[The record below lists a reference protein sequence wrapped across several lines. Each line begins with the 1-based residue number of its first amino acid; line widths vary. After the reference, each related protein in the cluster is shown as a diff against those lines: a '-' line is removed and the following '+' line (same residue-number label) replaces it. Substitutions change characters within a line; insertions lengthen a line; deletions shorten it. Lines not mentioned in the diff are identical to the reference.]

1 MHYVGTLDT
10 IGLHIPPLYERHSQ
24 GYSRAALVDHATG
37 SVHMG
42 LGVCQLLPLGGLD
55 AHVHSYEE
63 AFFILEGQ
71 TLGSIDGQA
80 YQFGPGD
87 YGIVQVGVPH
97 AWHNVGKQPVR
108 WLEMLAAQ
116 PKPPERGRD
125 TFFLKHG
132 ITLSEGTRPDWRDP
146 RTRCLGHFD
155 EQQLPP
161 SGKMQME
168 GDRGGNIHGISL
180 KMLIDHTLGA
190 QLLTLFMVEFA
201 PGGEG
206 VVHDHPFEES
216 YFLLSGEAEALLE
229 GKRYHVK
236 AGDVV
241 WTGVGST
248 HGFLQRGA
256 VPVRWLETQAP
267 QPPRQHSFRF
277 PGDWDYLAEK
287 LESEEE

>member
-1 MHYVGTLDT
+1 MHFVGTVNE
-10 IGLHIPPLYERHSQ
+10 IGLHVPPLYAEHSQ
-24 GYSRAALVDHATG
+24 DYTRASLVDHTRG

-42 LGVCQLLPLGGLD
+42 LGLCQLAPDGRLNV
-55 AHVHSYEE
+55 HVHSYEE
-63 AFFILEGQ
+63 AFFILEGEV
-71 TLGSIDGQA
+71 LGSIGGKA

-87 YGIVQVGVPH
+87 YGIISVGVPH
-97 AWHNVGKQPVR
+97 SWRNVSEQPGR

-125 TFFLKHG
+125 TFFLQQN
-132 ITLSEGTRPDWRDP
+132 IDLSEGVKPDWRDP

-155 EQQLPP
+155 DAQLPP

-180 KMLIDHTLGA
+180 KMLIDYTLGA
-190 QLLTLFMVEFA
+190 QLLTLFMVQFA

-216 YFLLSGEAEALLE
+216 YFLLSGEADALLD
-229 GKRYHVK
+229 GQHYHVK

-241 WTGVGST
+241 WASVGST
-248 HGFLQRGA
+248 HGFFQRGS
-256 VPVRWLETQAP
+256 VPVRWIETQAP
-267 QPPRQHSFRF
+267 QPPRQYSFRF
-277 PGDWDYLAEK
+277 PTDWEYLAEK
-287 LESEEE
+287 LE

>member
-1 MHYVGTLDT
+1 
-10 IGLHIPPLYERHSQ
+10 
-24 GYSRAALVDHATG
+24 
-37 SVHMG
+37 MG
-42 LGVCQLLPLGGLD
+42 LGLCQLLPEGRLN

-71 TLGSIDGQA
+71 VLGSIDGKT

-87 YGIVQVGVPH
+87 YGIIQVGAPH
-97 AWHNVGKQPVR
+97 AWRNAEAQPVR
-108 WLEMLAAQ
+108 WLEMQAAQ

-125 TFFLKHG
+125 TFFLKENNV
-132 ITLSEGTRPDWRDP
+132 LNEGVRPDWRDP
-146 RTRCLGHFD
+146 RTRGIGHFD
-155 EQQLPP
+155 DAQLPP

-180 KMLIDHTLGA
+180 KMLIDHSLGA
-190 QLLTLFMVEFA
+190 QLLTLFMVQFA

-216 YFLLSGEAEALLE
+216 YFLLSGEAEALLD

-248 HGFLQRGA
+248 HGFFQRGD
-256 VPVRWLETQAP
+256 VPVRWIETQAP
-267 QPPRQHSFRF
+267 QPPRQYSFRF
-277 PGDWDYLAEK
+277 PADWDYLEEK
-287 LESEEE
+287 LES

>member
-1 MHYVGTLDT
+1 MHYVGTLDE
-10 IGLHIPPLYERHSQ
+10 IGLHVPPLCEGHSQ
-24 GYSRAALVDHATG
+24 GYSRAALVDHTRG

-42 LGVCQLLPLGGLD
+42 LGLCQLLPEGRLN

-71 TLGSIDGQA
+71 VLGSIDGKT

-87 YGIVQVGVPH
+87 YGIIQVGAPH
-97 AWHNVGKQPVR
+97 AWRNAEAQPVR
-108 WLEMLAAQ
+108 WLEMQAAQ

-125 TFFLKHG
+125 TFFLKENNV
-132 ITLSEGTRPDWRDP
+132 LNEGVRPDWRDP
-146 RTRCLGHFD
+146 RTRGIGHFD
-155 EQQLPP
+155 DAQLPP

-180 KMLIDHTLGA
+180 KMLIDHSLGA
-190 QLLTLFMVEFA
+190 QLLTLFMVQFA

-216 YFLLSGEAEALLE
+216 YFLLSGEAEALLD

-248 HGFLQRGA
+248 HGFFQRGE
-256 VPVRWLETQAP
+256 VPVRWIETQAP
-267 QPPRQHSFRF
+267 QPPRQYSFRF
-277 PGDWDYLAEK
+277 PADWDYLAEK
-287 LESEEE
+287 LES